1 MLFNNIKAKL
11 FLVLVVVSIVPIIV
25 VSVSSYRSY
34 TRLVNEQTSLVA
46 STTIQ
51 DSVKDIEAILQN
63 IDRITITL
71 LQQSSNAT
79 AYRTVNDE
87 LRFLSQ
93 TTNQHEIFM
102 TRARLKLI
110 FENLLL
116 GYNYIN
122 GIYLFTPNGNWIS
135 YSNGTDL
142 RLDYEPMQDV
152 WYRETL
158 ERKGDLYIGEVGTK
172 PYIIGAK
179 PSISFSRALYDPNS
193 YEFLGV
199 FMIDCSMDMFGM
211 LQRSVATDRSNLYL
225 AGSDG
230 DIIYDSGRSDYS
242 QGGGRLPDALLPRL
256 ATLGEQ
262 QEEWMA
268 DGYLTVMQRIPY
280 HDWQI
285 IARLAVDEL
294 HRAYGIS
301 EKLFIY
307 VAASVAAIFLLL
319 SFFLS
324 NIITK
329 PVIQLARL
337 MRKSKTDGF
346 VPVRHEVKQ
355 VDEIGILYHE
365 FHKLMDHL
373 DTHIRESYQN
383 RILTMDAQMK
393 AMEAQI
399 NSHFLYNTLESINSI
414 AEIEEVESIVV
425 MTKALGDMFRYS
437 IKTDSELVPA
447 REELQHVDN
456 YMAIQ
461 QIRYGDKIGFVKTI
475 APEVESAHILKLML
489 QPLVENAI
497 YHGLESKRGGGT
509 ITLRGR
515 SEAGMIRFEIEDDG
529 VGMSEE
535 QLGQLHALLAAPPE
549 FKAIGKRSGG
559 SIGIKNVHS
568 RITLYYGPSYGLTI
582 DSSPGRGT
590 RITVT
595 IPAQHDYKEE

>member
-1 MLFNNIKAKL
+1 MLFYNIKAKL
-11 FLVLVVVSIVPIIV
+11 FAVLVVVSIVPIVV

-34 TRLVNEQTSLVA
+34 THLVNEQTSLVA
-46 STTIQ
+46 STILQ
-51 DSVKDIEAILQN
+51 DSVKGIEEILQN

-79 AYRTVNDE
+79 AYKTVNDE
-87 LRFLSQ
+87 LRFLNQ

-135 YSNGTDL
+135 YSDGTDL
-142 RLDYEPMQDV
+142 RLDYEPMKDV
-152 WYRETL
+152 WYQETL
-158 ERKGDLYIGEVGTK
+158 ARKGDLFIGEVNTK
-172 PYIIGAK
+172 SYIIGAK
-179 PSISFSRALYDPNS
+179 PSITFSRSLYDPNS

-199 FMIDCSMDMFGM
+199 FMLDISMDMFGM
-211 LQRSVATDRSNLYL
+211 LNRSVTPNESNLYL
-225 AGSDG
+225 ADSSGS
-230 DIIYDSGRSDYS
+230 IIYDSARSDYS
-242 QGGGRLPDALLPRL
+242 QGGGRLPDELMPHL
-256 ATLGEQ
+256 TELGES
-262 QEEWMA
+262 QEQFLVN
-268 DGYLTVMQRIPY
+268 GILTVMQKIPH
-280 HDWQI
+280 HDWRI
-285 IARLAVDEL
+285 IARLSVDEL
-294 HRAYGIS
+294 HKAYGIS
-301 EKLFIY
+301 EKLLIY
-307 VAASVAAIFLLL
+307 IAASCALIFLLL

-329 PVIQLARL
+329 PVIQLART
-337 MRKSKTDGF
+337 MRKSKAEGF
-346 VPVRHEVKQ
+346 IPIRQEVKQ

-393 AMEAQI
+393 ALEAQI

-414 AEIEEVESIVV
+414 AEIEEVESIVI

-437 IKTDSELVPA
+437 IKTASELVPA
-447 REELQHVDN
+447 REELQHVNN

-461 QIRYGDKIGFVKTI
+461 QIRYGDKISFNKELE
-475 APEVESAHILKLML
+475 PEVESVSILKLML

-497 YHGLESKRGGGT
+497 YHGLENKRGKGM

-515 SEAGMIRFEIEDDG
+515 LEGDIIRFEIIDDG
-529 VGMSEE
+529 SGMDDKQLEE
-535 QLGQLHALLAAPPE
+535 LRALLNAPPA
-549 FKAIGKRSGG
+549 FQSIGERSGG
-559 SIGIKNVHS
+559 GIGIKNVHS
-568 RITLYYGPSYGLTI
+568 RISLYYGSTYGLTI
-582 DSSPGRGT
+582 HSAPGEGT
-590 RITVT
+590 RITIT
-595 IPAQHDYKEE
+595 IPAQWDKGE